1 MGASRTFKF
10 YETLK
15 KIEAAVRPPIYTE
28 PMETWPETREKLSV
42 TAALAQAL
50 FLKLAKKNYLQETAR
65 QLAQGKRQTY
75 FPFFI
80 YQHAEVYD
88 AKAMAED
95 EETGEFVRI
104 SVVADKAKETVRDLG
119 FRTRVEHLT
128 ETRYASMTLWD
139 ALAEFPAI
147 ALLESMCGH
156 GYRIHFARPN
166 TVRRGGYKT
175 YNVALVLEYNATW
188 INDRL
193 TIADRVWPDAKTTAI
208 QADGS
213 IHWPASMGAP
223 NLLSSPEDEWRK
235 RVDAL
240 WPRRTTLWV

>member
-1 MGASRTFKF
+1 
-10 YETLK
+10 
-15 KIEAAVRPPIYTE
+15 
-28 PMETWPETREKLSV
+28 METWPETREKLSV

-65 QLAQGKRQTY
+65 QLSRGRRQTY

-128 ETRYASMTLWD
+128 QTRYASLSLWD
-139 ALAEFPAI
+139 AFAEFPAI

-156 GYRIHFARPN
+156 GYRIHFDFSN
-166 TVRRGGYKT
+166 TVRRSGYKT
-175 YNVALVLEYNATW
+175 YNVALILEYNATW
-188 INDRL
+188 RKDRL

-208 QADGS
+208 RPDGT

-223 NLLSSPEDEWRK
+223 NLLSTPEGEWRK
-235 RVDAL
+235 RIDAL